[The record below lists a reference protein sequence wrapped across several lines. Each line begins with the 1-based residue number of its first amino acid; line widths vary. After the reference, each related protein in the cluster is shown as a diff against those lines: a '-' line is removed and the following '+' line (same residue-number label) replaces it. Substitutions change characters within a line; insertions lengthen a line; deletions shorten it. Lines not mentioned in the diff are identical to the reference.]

1 MPDDNTAICEAR
13 DVSVAYDARQTKYA
27 IKDVSL
33 AIRSGEIVAILG
45 PSGCGKS
52 TLLRSLIGL
61 TRPTAGI
68 VLAHGQPLQGV
79 HPGAALVFQSFALYP
94 WLTVRENIEVALE
107 DLGLGR
113 AEVQQRVARCIDLIG
128 LEGFEEAYPKEL
140 SGGMKQRVGFARAL
154 SRGPELLCMD
164 EPFSALDVFTAET
177 LRSEVYRLVTGG
189 SRSALGRNGGAV
201 VKSVLI
207 ITHNIEEAVFLADR
221 VVVMGSGPG
230 HIRQE
235 MPIDLPHPRDYKSPA
250 FQKTVERL
258 RDLFLLEH
266 LPEEPPAPPPTEG
279 IPRLEPLPCVGPNPI
294 IGLME
299 ILRDNGGQMDVFGL
313 DTLTDYDFGRTL
325 AVVKAGEMLDFL
337 DTPKHQVVLTP
348 IGNQFLDADIN
359 GRKVI
364 FNQRLQTLGV
374 FRFVLQILNEAADHR
389 LPADVVQEELAIRLP
404 SEDIEQLFKT
414 IVAWGRFGELS
425 GYSPETDVLYL
436 DRPA

>member
-13 DVSVAYDARQTKYA
+13 EVSVAYDARQTKYA

-33 AIRSGEIVAILG
+33 AIRPGEIVAILG

-61 TRPTAGI
+61 IRPTAGSI
-68 VLAHGQPLQGV
+68 LAHGQPLQGV

-107 DLGLGR
+107 DLGLAR
-113 AEVQQRVARCIDLIG
+113 ADVQQRVARCIDLIG

-189 SRSALGRNGGAV
+189 SRSALGRNGGAA

-230 HIRQE
+230 HIRQV
-235 MPIDLPHPRDYKSPA
+235 MPIDLPHPRDYKSPS
-250 FQKTVERL
+250 FQKMVERL

-266 LPEEPPAPPPTEG
+266 LPEEPPAPPPAEG

-337 DTPKHQVVLTP
+337 DTPKHQVALTLT
-348 IGNQFLDADIN
+348 GNQFLDADIN
-359 GRKVI
+359 GRKLI
-364 FNQRLQTLGV
+364 FNRRLQTLGV

-389 LPADVVQEELAIRLP
+389 LPADVVQEELAVRLP

-414 IVAWGRFGELS
+414 IVAWGRFGELF
-425 GYSPETDVLYL
+425 GYSPENDVLYL